1 MNRTIRKKS
10 DITEEI
16 LSPSNMT
23 KTQLREW
30 AIGQLQQKAVELG
43 KLPRKA
49 DFVDVDCIRIKAALG
64 PWPRALEAAGLKKPK
79 TEAIRKKKA
88 DLNTI
93 IPGSHRLMMQPC
105 LLPKSG
111 RLSLQN
117 LLEAWADWKTCPSTW
132 LVLPEAYII
141 KSKISI
147 CWYLL
152 LTMVW
157 WQRVCPAPPSP

>member
-30 AIGQLQQKAVELG
+30 AIAQLRQKSVELG
-43 KLPRKA
+43 KIPRKA

-79 TEAIRKKKA
+79 TKVME
-88 DLNTI
+88 
-93 IPGSHRLMMQPC
+93 
-105 LLPKSG
+105 
-111 RLSLQN
+111 
-117 LLEAWADWKTCPSTW
+117 E
-132 LVLPEAYII
+132 
-141 KSKISI
+141 
-147 CWYLL
+147 
-152 LTMVW
+152 
-157 WQRVCPAPPSP
+157 

>member
-23 KTQLREW
+23 KTQLQEW
-30 AIGQLQQKAVELG
+30 AIAQLRQKAVELG

-79 TEAIRKKKA
+79 
-88 DLNTI
+88 
-93 IPGSHRLMMQPC
+93 
-105 LLPKSG
+105 
-111 RLSLQN
+111 
-117 LLEAWADWKTCPSTW
+117 
-132 LVLPEAYII
+132 I
-141 KSKISI
+141 KV
-147 CWYLL
+147 
-152 LTMVW
+152 MEE
-157 WQRVCPAPPSP
+157 

>member
-30 AIGQLQQKAVELG
+30 AIGQLQQKAAELG

-79 TEAIRKKKA
+79 
-88 DLNTI
+88 
-93 IPGSHRLMMQPC
+93 
-105 LLPKSG
+105 
-111 RLSLQN
+111 
-117 LLEAWADWKTCPSTW
+117 
-132 LVLPEAYII
+132 I
-141 KSKISI
+141 KV
-147 CWYLL
+147 
-152 LTMVW
+152 MEE
-157 WQRVCPAPPSP
+157 

>member
-23 KTQLREW
+23 KTQLQEW
-30 AIGQLQQKAVELG
+30 AIAQLRQKAVELG

-79 TEAIRKKKA
+79 TKVME
-88 DLNTI
+88 
-93 IPGSHRLMMQPC
+93 
-105 LLPKSG
+105 
-111 RLSLQN
+111 
-117 LLEAWADWKTCPSTW
+117 E
-132 LVLPEAYII
+132 
-141 KSKISI
+141 
-147 CWYLL
+147 
-152 LTMVW
+152 
-157 WQRVCPAPPSP
+157 

>member
-30 AIGQLQQKAVELG
+30 AIAQLRQKAVELG

-49 DFVDVDCIRIKAALG
+49 DFVDVDRIRIKVALG

-79 TEAIRKKKA
+79 TKVME
-88 DLNTI
+88 
-93 IPGSHRLMMQPC
+93 
-105 LLPKSG
+105 
-111 RLSLQN
+111 
-117 LLEAWADWKTCPSTW
+117 E
-132 LVLPEAYII
+132 
-141 KSKISI
+141 
-147 CWYLL
+147 
-152 LTMVW
+152 
-157 WQRVCPAPPSP
+157 